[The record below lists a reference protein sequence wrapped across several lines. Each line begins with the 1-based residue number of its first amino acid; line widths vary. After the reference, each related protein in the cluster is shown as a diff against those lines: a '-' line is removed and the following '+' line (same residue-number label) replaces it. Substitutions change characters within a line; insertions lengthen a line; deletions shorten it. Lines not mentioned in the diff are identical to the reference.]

1 MPGREQNIGQKVSEV
16 EKLTQTVRELE
27 EVVLAEGAAANV
39 VREYEKKVD
48 KVMLVKQWL
57 EERKF
62 YQGEIQH
69 LKDKMAVAE
78 RAAKAEAQFK
88 EKYQLRF
95 KVLQERLKG
104 NPNSINCAL
113 SQGRKCVSGTLYDM
127 LQKEVIILRKVCH
140 EKDQSINDKDDAI
153 KAW

>member
-1 MPGREQNIGQKVSEV
+1 
-16 EKLTQTVRELE
+16 
-27 EVVLAEGAAANV
+27 
-39 VREYEKKVD
+39 
-48 KVMLVKQWL
+48 MLVKQWL

-88 EKYQLRF
+88 
-95 KVLQERLKG
+95 
-104 NPNSINCAL
+104 
-113 SQGRKCVSGTLYDM
+113 
-127 LQKEVIILRKVCH
+127 KEVIILRKVCH